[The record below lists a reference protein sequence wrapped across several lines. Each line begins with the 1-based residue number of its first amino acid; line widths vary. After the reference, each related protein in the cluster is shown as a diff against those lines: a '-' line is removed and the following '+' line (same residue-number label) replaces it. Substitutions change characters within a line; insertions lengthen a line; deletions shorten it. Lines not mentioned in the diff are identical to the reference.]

1 MPCAALS
8 CIHNVH
14 CIRILK
20 LKNCALS
27 TIKVLKKFFMSWY
40 LQKAQINELFWL
52 YLKIQSI
59 CLFTTTVL
67 VMVNFHYTY
76 KSNISS
82 WLNILGIFL
91 LTCWAQGSLKSY
103 SMMSCTGLSCPSSPC
118 SESGWLR
125 VPGCGAWVLGL
136 VRVMGWP
143 RVSWPDSCP
152 LQQAW
157 APRTHRPPGSG
168 AECHGALCTS
178 SESHKNNYQPMGTL
192 KRNLQSCLAGTC
204 QGWSESPTQFVLWVF
219 FFFGWKILKS

>member
-1 MPCAALS
+1 
-8 CIHNVH
+8 
-14 CIRILK
+14 
-20 LKNCALS
+20 
-27 TIKVLKKFFMSWY
+27 
-40 LQKAQINELFWL
+40 
-52 YLKIQSI
+52 
-59 CLFTTTVL
+59 
-67 VMVNFHYTY
+67 
-76 KSNISS
+76 
-82 WLNILGIFL
+82 
-91 LTCWAQGSLKSY
+91 
-103 SMMSCTGLSCPSSPC
+103 MSCTGLSCPSSPC

-125 VPGCGAWVLGL
+125 VPGRGAWVLGL

-143 RVSWPDSCP
+143 RVSWPGSCP

-219 FFFGWKILKS
+219 FFFLDERYWNLKEKCVCRDGLSECLEQLRPGFLGAEEVLVCVQGRNLDGGLRQVGLGVLGASLPPVDCLPRFRVRSFLGSNLRPSLC